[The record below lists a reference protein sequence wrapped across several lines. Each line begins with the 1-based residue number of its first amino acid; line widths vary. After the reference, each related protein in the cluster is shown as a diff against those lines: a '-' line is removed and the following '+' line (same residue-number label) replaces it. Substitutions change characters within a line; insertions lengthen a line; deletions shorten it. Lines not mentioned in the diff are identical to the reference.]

1 MNGFVEWLVARQFRL
16 ALVAAALVLVAV
28 MNPLLSP
35 LSLLGQA
42 VVALAVLTRGPADGI
57 AVAVL
62 ATLMLVLPQLF
73 GGQPEVMTVVAVAH
87 WLPALALAVLLER
100 SRSLSL
106 VAQAATVVI
115 AATVA
120 LVFLLGGPVSFW
132 QDLLSTQIEAQ
143 GAQVAPAVV
152 DESSRI
158 ATGLLGGVTLLTSL
172 GAVFIARW
180 WQASIREPGAFGR
193 EFRALRMGVVV
204 GVVTGLVFVAAGL
217 TRLTVLENLTL
228 VLVTG
233 FLLQGLAVTH
243 VIAAVSGSFWLVAV
257 YVLLIVAMPAA
268 VPAVAG
274 LGFVDNW
281 FDLKSRLLRR

>member
-152 DESSRI
+152 DEASRI